1 MSDNIIQQNTGAF
14 VPSNYIWDVQQLY
27 QVDVRSP
34 EFKELL
40 VRLYQNINNIALVL
54 NVKDTGIYD
63 IQQFV
68 NGQLYFPNPALNSST
83 AQTPD
88 LRQVYRL
95 VVNFGALP
103 NAGTKTVAHGI
114 TCTTTTSF
122 TRIYGCATKP
132 TVAFEYIPLPY
143 ASATLVNNIEL
154 FVDGTNVNVV
164 TAADYSA
171 YTITYIILEFLQ
183 T

>member
-27 QVDVRSP
+27 QVDVKSP

-40 VRLYQNINNIALVL
+40 VRLYQNLNNIALVL
-54 NVKDTGIYD
+54 NVKDSGIYD
-63 IQQFV
+63 IQQFI
-68 NGQLYFPNPALNSST
+68 NGQLFFPNPALNSST

-103 NAGTKTVAHGI
+103 NTGTKTVAHGI
-114 TCTTTTSF
+114 TCTTETSF
-122 TRIYGCATKP
+122 TRIYGCSTKP
-132 TVAFEYIPLPY
+132 TVPLEYIPLPY
-143 ASATLVNNIEL
+143 ASAVLANNIEL
-154 FVDGTNVNVV
+154 FVDATNVNVI

-171 YTITYIILEFLQ
+171 YTITYIILEFMQ
-183 T
+183 S